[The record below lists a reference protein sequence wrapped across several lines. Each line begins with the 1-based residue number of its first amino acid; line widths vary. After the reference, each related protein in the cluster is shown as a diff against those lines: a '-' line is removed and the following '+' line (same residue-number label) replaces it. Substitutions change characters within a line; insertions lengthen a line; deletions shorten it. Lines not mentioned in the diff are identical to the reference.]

1 MSKPLRLPRNFHKT
15 FKPERQYIN
24 AMLRYASS
32 GQAGDYQTISESTGI
47 PTGTSSGKVPA
58 ILDYCKGMGLIA
70 LKGSVRSSVKKP
82 ELTDF
87 GRVVLLE
94 DPFMKAGI
102 SQWLAHF
109 NLCSPL
115 SGADVWYQTFFA
127 GTQSLGMSFPR
138 IKLESHLGIVY
149 GTQKS
154 GIIGPLIGTYEDEA
168 SFKVCGVLSEVNG
181 LVVRRPA
188 PIDDEFGLGYGA
200 WLLQLISDH
209 FPKRRQVPVT
219 ELDSSAGWRTIPGW
233 DITSLQKVLELV
245 ERKGI
250 LEVDRHMDP
259 WLICPHKSP
268 ADAWRKIYDDMI

>member
-1 MSKPLRLPRNFHKT
+1 MSKPSRLPRNFHKT

-32 GQAGDYQTISESTGI
+32 GQSGDYQAISESTGI
-47 PTGTSSGKVPA
+47 PTGASSGKVPA

-70 LKGSVRSSVKKP
+70 LKGTVRSAVKKP

-181 LVVRRPA
+181 LVARRPA
-188 PIDDEFGLGYGA
+188 PVDDEFGLGYGA

-233 DITSLQKVLELV
+233 DVTSLQRVLELI

-259 WLICPHKSP
+259 WLISPHKSP
-268 ADAWRKIYDDMI
+268 SDAWRKIYDDMI